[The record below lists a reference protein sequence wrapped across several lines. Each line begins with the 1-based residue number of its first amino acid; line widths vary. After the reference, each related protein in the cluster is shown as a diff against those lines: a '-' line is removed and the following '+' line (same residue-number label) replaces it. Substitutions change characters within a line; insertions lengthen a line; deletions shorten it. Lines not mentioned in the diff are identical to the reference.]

1 MPICDVQAA
10 IGGIGSSAAKV
21 LITLRVRVCLDIVF
35 ALGEFCEPVCFD

>member
-10 IGGIGSSAAKV
+10 IGSSAAMV

-35 ALGEFCEPVCFD
+35 AVGKVCEPVCFD